1 MAEKVLLVRE
11 SVIRR
16 RCGRDHGTGC
26 RLGTMSK
33 MRLSVDVITI
43 VVIVDVASLDRSISN
58 FRHDVVRGADEQIFA
73 NRRRVEVLLLK
84 GGLRCG
90 GI

>member
-16 RCGRDHGTGC
+16 RCGRDHGTGR

-33 MRLSVDVITI
+33 MRLSVNGI
-43 VVIVDVASLDRSISN
+43 VVVVDVASLDRSISN
-58 FRHDVVRGADEQIFA
+58 FRHDVVRGADEQIVA
-73 NRRRVEVLLLK
+73 NRRRVVEALLMK